1 MATGRGLRWR
11 PRSSL
16 IPAAGN
22 HLVAARLTAVASG
35 NAPPQTVR
43 RPPTVTAG
51 GPLPSM
57 PAVQAPRTPRGWLAS
72 APLIRAAGILA
83 PTFAICDALGVDKV
97 GQTVSATEFAALTG
111 VSRERLRTWERRH
124 GYPAPV
130 RVAGGAR
137 RYAVAEIPRI
147 VGIRRAVEAGVPLAT
162 ALRAEEPDGDQSI
175 GVHAAAALAEH
186 APLAVIALSGPEPLV
201 VRSVN
206 AVVAARPDAP
216 KPGDDLLEL
225 APWFAEDP
233 GYATLR
239 RLFTDDLMAAPCTHP
254 DWMSGMR
261 PGAQSL
267 AYRLPHELGRPPL
280 VALVGIDTARE
291 RRTREVL
298 QSTEAEVAAL
308 RAQLAQDRDFA
319 DAAAAVA
326 DIFRAHGGAA
336 TLADATTV
344 LVRRLGAVDA
354 GLAPTMG
361 GALVLG
367 RSSRG
372 LLGPELVTVA
382 RFDDLADAL
391 RERDPA
397 WMPPAVAA
405 AFGAPPGLELL
416 VVPLQAAAETLGAVL
431 MLFDERSVLSET
443 GARLLRVASGTI
455 ALALVR
461 ERVAGE
467 LQDPGR

>member
-1 MATGRGLRWR
+1 M
-11 PRSSL
+11 
-16 IPAAGN
+16 
-22 HLVAARLTAVASG
+22 
-35 NAPPQTVR
+35 
-43 RPPTVTAG
+43 
-51 GPLPSM
+51 
-57 PAVQAPRTPRGWLAS
+57 
-72 APLIRAAGILA
+72 
-83 PTFAICDALGVDKV
+83 DKV
-97 GQTVSATEFAALTG
+97 GQTISATEFAALTG

-137 RYAVAEIPRI
+137 RYAVAEIPRV
-147 VGIRRAVEAGVPLAT
+147 VGVRRAVEAGVPLTT
-162 ALRAEEPDGDQSI
+162 ALRADEPDPDQSI

-186 APLAVIALSGPEPLV
+186 APLAVVALSGPQPLV

-206 AVVAARPDAP
+206 AIVAARPGAP
-216 KPGDDLLEL
+216 QPGDDLLEL

-239 RLFTDDLMAAPCTHP
+239 RLFTDELMAAPCTHP
-254 DWMSGMR
+254 DWTGRLR
-261 PGAQSL
+261 PGARSL

-280 VALVGIDTARE
+280 VALIGIDTARE
-291 RRTREVL
+291 RRTRELL
-298 QSTEAEVAAL
+298 QAAEAEVTAL
-308 RAQLAQDRDFA
+308 RAQLARDRDFA
-319 DAAAAVA
+319 DAAGAVA
-326 DIFRAHGGAA
+326 DIFRTQAGAA

-372 LLGPELVTVA
+372 LLGPELVTAA

-391 RERDPA
+391 REGEPT

-405 AFGAPPGLELL
+405 AFGAPDGLELL
-416 VVPLQAAAETLGAVL
+416 VVPLQAAADNFGAVL
-431 MLFDERSVLSET
+431 MLFDERSALTET
-443 GARLLRVASGTI
+443 GARLLRVAAGTI

-467 LQDPGR
+467 LQDPGTDRPR

>member
-1 MATGRGLRWR
+1 
-11 PRSSL
+11 
-16 IPAAGN
+16 
-22 HLVAARLTAVASG
+22 
-35 NAPPQTVR
+35 
-43 RPPTVTAG
+43 
-51 GPLPSM
+51 
-57 PAVQAPRTPRGWLAS
+57 
-72 APLIRAAGILA
+72 
-83 PTFAICDALGVDKV
+83 VDNV

-130 RVAGGAR
+130 RVDGGAR
-137 RYAVAEIPRI
+137 RYAVADIAHV
-147 VGIRRAVEAGVPLAT
+147 VGIRRAVEAGVPLAS
-162 ALRAEEPDGDQSI
+162 ALNARDQDPGAVIGIQAE
-175 GVHAAAALAEH
+175 AALAQH
-186 APLAVIALSGPEPLV
+186 APLAVVALSGPHPLV

-206 AVVAARPDAP
+206 AIVAARPDAP

-225 APWFAEDP
+225 APWYEDDP

-254 DWMSGMR
+254 DWTAGMR

-267 AYRLPHELGRPPL
+267 AYRLPHEVGRAPL
-280 VALVGIDTARE
+280 VALIGIDTARE
-291 RRTREVL
+291 RRTRELL
-298 QSTEAEVAAL
+298 QRTEAEVATL
-308 RAQLAQDRDFA
+308 RAQLDRDRDFA
-319 DAAAAVA
+319 EAADAVA
-326 DIFRAHGGAA
+326 EIFRNHAGAA

-382 RFDDLADAL
+382 RFDDLAEAL
-391 RERDPA
+391 RRGDPA
-397 WMPPAVAA
+397 WMPTSVAA
-405 AFGAPPGLELL
+405 AFGAPTGLALL
-416 VVPLQAAAETLGAVL
+416 VVPLRAADEALGALL
-431 MLFDERSVLSET
+431 MLFDEDAQLSDTELP
-443 GARLLRVASGTI
+443 LLRVAAGII
-455 ALALVR
+455 ALGLVR

-467 LQDPGR
+467 LQDPGL

>member
-1 MATGRGLRWR
+1 M
-11 PRSSL
+11 
-16 IPAAGN
+16 
-22 HLVAARLTAVASG
+22 
-35 NAPPQTVR
+35 
-43 RPPTVTAG
+43 
-51 GPLPSM
+51 
-57 PAVQAPRTPRGWLAS
+57 
-72 APLIRAAGILA
+72 
-83 PTFAICDALGVDKV
+83 DKG

-137 RYAVAEIPRI
+137 RYPVAEIPR
-147 VGIRRAVEAGVPLAT
+147 VVSIRRAVEAGVPLT
-162 ALRAEEPDGDQSI
+162 VALHADEPDPGQAI

-186 APLAVIALSGPEPLV
+186 APLAVVALSGPQPLV

-206 AVVAARPDAP
+206 AIVAARPGAP
-216 KPGDDLLEL
+216 KPGDDLLAL

-233 GYATLR
+233 GYGTLR

-254 DWMSGMR
+254 DWTGGLR

-267 AYRLPHELGRPPL
+267 AYRLPHEQGHPPL
-280 VALVGIDTARE
+280 VALIGIDTARE
-291 RRTREVL
+291 RRTRELL
-298 QSTEAEVAAL
+298 QSTEAEVVAL

-319 DAAAAVA
+319 DAAGAVS
-326 DIFRAHGGAA
+326 DIFRTQSGAA

-344 LVRRLGAVDA
+344 LVRRLSAVDA

-372 LLGPELVTVA
+372 LLGPELVTIA

-391 RERDPA
+391 RGGDPT
-397 WMPPAVAA
+397 WMPAAVAA
-405 AFGAPPGLELL
+405 AFGAPDGLELL
-416 VVPLQAAAETLGAVL
+416 VVPLQAAAESLGALL
-431 MLFDERSVLSET
+431 MLFDEQSVLTET
-443 GARLLRVASGTI
+443 GARLLRLTAGTI
-455 ALALVR
+455 ALGLVR